1 MKNQFLPDLNGPPEN
16 KPKPPAGAK
25 SGKEDIMTKLF
36 IRFPETG
43 KIFTAETMEE
53 ARKSHPF
60 LKEANIWTI
69 KDGQLDKEIQT
80 AHME

>member
-1 MKNQFLPDLNGPPEN
+1 
-16 KPKPPAGAK
+16 
-25 SGKEDIMTKLF
+25 MTKLF